1 MKTKILALVEQYIE
15 FVVLGGVLIIFGLYA
30 AQQFVGNPNAAKQK
44 GSKELVSPG
53 EVNETLETRAKL
65 LKQGLAEGESSSS
78 GQANLGNLTPP
89 DASDLGDRF
98 DEITEAPILPNEFLA
113 LAPAFKGPVDVTGDA
128 PVVASKDIAVPVI
141 PSATEVF
148 AYQSYDT
155 LTEEAVQSD
164 PELASAFPQSPRD
177 VSWLTVAAR
186 FDIDE
191 TLRRF
196 AAKGP
201 DGGPAISSRWYDD
214 RVDVLDIKVER
225 RRQMEDGT
233 WSEPET
239 IELLPGQVSFRAEID
254 GEVTARVRDAVL
266 EELRRGMTQQQV
278 VQPEFIATK
287 SARWEDPEEIV
298 ARIGRGGGDDPGEM
312 LRRLLDRRQRLEMDI
327 QQAGGS
333 PGGGGGGLG

>member
-1 MKTKILALVEQYIE
+1 
-15 FVVLGGVLIIFGLYA
+15 
-30 AQQFVGNPNAAKQK
+30 
-44 GSKELVSPG
+44 
-53 EVNETLETRAKL
+53 
-65 LKQGLAEGESSSS
+65 
-78 GQANLGNLTPP
+78 
-89 DASDLGDRF
+89 
-98 DEITEAPILPNEFLA
+98 
-113 LAPAFKGPVDVTGDA
+113 KGPVDVTGDA

-164 PELASAFPQSPRD
+164 PELASTFPQAPRD

-214 RVDVLDIKVER
+214 RVDILDIKVER
-225 RRQMEDGT
+225 RRQLEDGS
-233 WSEPET
+233 WSDAET
-239 IELLPGQVSFRAEID
+239 VELLPGQVSFRAEID
-254 GEVTARVRDAVL
+254 GEVTARVRDTVL

-287 SARWEDPEEIV
+287 SARWE
-298 ARIGRGGGDDPGEM
+298 
-312 LRRLLDRRQRLEMDI
+312 
-327 QQAGGS
+327 
-333 PGGGGGGLG
+333 